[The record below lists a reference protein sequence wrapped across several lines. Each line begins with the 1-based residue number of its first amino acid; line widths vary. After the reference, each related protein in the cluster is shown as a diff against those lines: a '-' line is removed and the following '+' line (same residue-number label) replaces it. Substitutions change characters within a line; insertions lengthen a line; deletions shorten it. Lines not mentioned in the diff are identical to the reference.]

1 VRIRLFHPAL
11 LESLRRLESNQQRAT
26 QVFKQL
32 FESAST
38 VSQTTMTSALK
49 FASRA

>member
-1 VRIRLFHPAL
+1 MRLFHPAL
-11 LESLRRLESNQQRAT
+11 PESFAPAGSNQQRAT

-49 FASRA
+49 LASRA